1 MANAMRPSAI
11 MLLACFWIASPADA
25 EEPRYGPHRSAG
37 NEQVQK
43 LVDELRALTD
53 EADRNRAADPRFL
66 SDLRGL
72 ARRYDYPWRVRLISD
87 DFGDGDYTNNP
98 AWTAAAGKFTVAW
111 GGGLATEV
119 RPRTVAA
126 TKPAQ
131 EPRRRRELSGE
142 DMAIALFG
150 EILRDRSGESRQR
163 RHQAPPP
170 EPQKVLDPAE
180 IFLPRP
186 ITNAFAIRAVVT
198 GRLGDDMAGQGGLEI
213 GVYRGANRNA
223 GYRLAYTP
231 GKGLA
236 LLGVNQWGSSVIDA
250 SRADIALIDG
260 KDHVIEWT
268 RTDDGHMVVRLD
280 GAEIVARTD
289 RNWRD
294 PFDGFHL
301 INRGGD
307 YLLRS
312 LTIDGTK

>member
-1 MANAMRPSAI
+1 MPNAIRPSAI
-11 MLLACFWIASPADA
+11 LLFAFVWIASPADA
-25 EEPRYGPHRSAG
+25 EAPRYGPHPGAG

-43 LVDELRALTD
+43 LVDELRALTE

-66 SDLRGL
+66 RDLRGL

-87 DFGDGDYTNNP
+87 DFRDGDYTANP
-98 AWTAAAGKFTVAW
+98 AWTAAAGQFTVAW

-119 RPRTVAA
+119 RPRTVTAPMP
-126 TKPAQ
+126 TE

-142 DMAIALFG
+142 DVAIALFG
-150 EILRDRSGESRQR
+150 EIFRDRSGSSRQSR
-163 RHQAPPP
+163 RPAPPP

-198 GRLGDDMAGQGGLEI
+198 GRISDDMAGRGGLEI
-213 GVYRGANRNA
+213 GVYRGAERNA

-250 SRADIALIDG
+250 TRTDIALLDG

-280 GAEIVARTD
+280 GAEILARTD
-289 RNWRD
+289 RGWRD

-312 LTIDGTK
+312 LTVDGTK

>member
-1 MANAMRPSAI
+1 MPNAMPPSAI
-11 MLLACFWIASPADA
+11 MLLAFFSFASSADA
-25 EEPRYGPHRSAG
+25 QQPRYGPGPSAG

-43 LVDELRALTD
+43 LVDELRALTE

-66 SDLRGL
+66 RDLKGL
-72 ARRYDYPWRVRLISD
+72 ARRYDYPWRVRLIFD
-87 DFGDGDYTNNP
+87 DFRDGDYVNNP

-119 RPRTVAA
+119 RPRTLN
-126 TKPAQ
+126 TPKPAE
-131 EPRRRRELSGE
+131 EPRRKRELTGE
-142 DMAIALFG
+142 DVARALFG
-150 EILRDRSGESRQR
+150 EILRDRSRPRRQP
-163 RHQAPPP
+163 APPP

-186 ITNAFAIRAVVT
+186 ITNAFAISAVIT

-213 GVYRGANRNA
+213 GVYRGAMRNA

-236 LLGVNQWGSSVIDA
+236 LLGVNQWGSSVIEA
-250 SRADIALIDG
+250 SRADVALVDG

-280 GAEIVARTD
+280 GAEIFARTD
-289 RNWRD
+289 RGWRD

>member
-1 MANAMRPSAI
+1 MPNAMPPSAI
-11 MLLACFWIASPADA
+11 MLLAILWIASPADA
-25 EEPRYGPHRSAG
+25 EEPRTGPRPGAG

-66 SDLRGL
+66 RDLKGL
-72 ARRYDYPWRVRLISD
+72 ARRYDYPWRVRLITD
-87 DFGDGDYTNNP
+87 DFRDGDYTHNP

-119 RPRTVAA
+119 RPRTVVAA
-126 TKPAQ
+126 TPAE
-131 EPRRRRELSGE
+131 EPPQKRDLSGE
-142 DMAIALFG
+142 DIAIALFG
-150 EILRDRSGESRQR
+150 EILRDRSGDSRRSR
-163 RHQAPPP
+163 RQTPPP

-186 ITNAFAIRAVVT
+186 ITNAFAIRAVIT
-198 GRLGDDMAGQGGLEI
+198 GRLGDGMAGQGGLEI
-213 GVYRGANRNA
+213 GVYRGANRDA

-236 LLGVNQWGSSVIDA
+236 LLGVNQWGSSVIEA
-250 SRADIALIDG
+250 SRTDVALIDG
-260 KDHVIEWT
+260 KDHVLEWT

-280 GAEIVARTD
+280 GAEIFARTD
-289 RNWRD
+289 RGWRD

>member
-1 MANAMRPSAI
+1 MPNAMQPSAI
-11 MLLACFWIASPADA
+11 MLLAILWIASPADA
-25 EEPRYGPHRSAG
+25 EEPRTGPRPGAG

-66 SDLRGL
+66 RDLKGL
-72 ARRYDYPWRVRLISD
+72 ARRYDYPWRVRLITD
-87 DFGDGDYTNNP
+87 DFRDGDYTHNP

-119 RPRTVAA
+119 RPRTVVA
-126 TKPAQ
+126 TTPAE
-131 EPRRRRELSGE
+131 EPPQKRDLSGE
-142 DMAIALFG
+142 DIAIALFG
-150 EILRDRSGESRQR
+150 EILRDRSGDSRRSR
-163 RHQAPPP
+163 RQTPPP
-170 EPQKVLDPAE
+170 EPQKVPDPAE

-186 ITNAFAIRAVVT
+186 ITNAFAIRAVIT
-198 GRLGDDMAGQGGLEI
+198 GRLGDGMAGQGGLEI
-213 GVYRGANRNA
+213 GVYRGANRDA

-236 LLGVNQWGSSVIDA
+236 LLGVNQWGSSVIEA
-250 SRADIALIDG
+250 SRTDVALIDG
-260 KDHVIEWT
+260 KDHVLEWT

-280 GAEIVARTD
+280 GAEIFARTD
-289 RNWRD
+289 RGWRD

>member
-1 MANAMRPSAI
+1 MPNAIPPSAI
-11 MLLACFWIASPADA
+11 LLLAFVWIASPADA
-25 EEPRYGPHRSAG
+25 EETRTGPHPGAG

-43 LVDELRALTD
+43 LVDELRALTE

-66 SDLRGL
+66 RDLRGL

-87 DFGDGDYTNNP
+87 DFGDGDYTANP
-98 AWTAAAGKFTVAW
+98 AWAAAAGQFTVAW

-119 RPRTVAA
+119 RPRTVTAPM
-126 TKPAQ
+126 PAE
-131 EPRRRRELSGE
+131 EPRRRRDLSGE
-142 DMAIALFG
+142 DVAIALFG
-150 EILRDRSGESRQR
+150 EILRDRSGSSRQSR
-163 RHQAPPP
+163 QPAPPP

-198 GRLGDDMAGQGGLEI
+198 GRPGDDLAGQGGLEI
-213 GVYRGANRNA
+213 GVYRGAERNA

-250 SRADIALIDG
+250 TRTDIALLDG

-280 GAEIVARTD
+280 GAEILARTD
-289 RNWRD
+289 RGWRD

-312 LTIDGTK
+312 LTVDGTK

>member
-1 MANAMRPSAI
+1 MPNAMRPSAI
-11 MLLACFWIASPADA
+11 LLLAILWIASPADA
-25 EEPRYGPHRSAG
+25 EVPRYGPQPSAG

-66 SDLRGL
+66 RDLRGL

-87 DFGDGDYTNNP
+87 DFRDGDYVNNP

-126 TKPAQ
+126 PKPAE
-131 EPRRRRELSGE
+131 EPEKKRELSGE
-142 DMAIALFG
+142 DVARALFG
-150 EILRDRSGESRQR
+150 EILRDRSAESRQR
-163 RHQAPPP
+163 RQPAPPP

-186 ITNAFAIRAVVT
+186 ITNAFAISAVIT

-213 GVYRGANRNA
+213 GVYRGANRNT

-236 LLGVNQWGSSVIDA
+236 LVGVNQWGSSVIDA
-250 SRADIALIDG
+250 SRADIALVDG

-268 RTDDGHMVVRLD
+268 RTDDGHMVVRFD
-280 GAEIVARTD
+280 GAEIFARTD
-289 RNWRD
+289 RGWRD

>member
-1 MANAMRPSAI
+1 MPNAMPPSAI
-11 MLLACFWIASPADA
+11 MLLAILWIASPADA
-25 EEPRYGPHRSAG
+25 EVPRTGPQPSAG

-43 LVDELRALTD
+43 LVDELRALTE

-66 SDLRGL
+66 RDLRGL
-72 ARRYDYPWRVRLISD
+72 ARRYDYPWRVRLITD

-126 TKPAQ
+126 TTPAE
-131 EPRRRRELSGE
+131 EPRQQRRLSGE
-142 DMAIALFG
+142 DVARALFG
-150 EILRDRSGESRQR
+150 EILRDRSSEPRRRRQPT
-163 RHQAPPP
+163 PPP

-198 GRLGDDMAGQGGLEI
+198 GRITDDMAGQGGLEI

-236 LLGVNQWGSSVIDA
+236 LLGVNQWGSSVIEA
-250 SRADIALIDG
+250 SRTDIALIDG

-268 RTDDGHMVVRLD
+268 RTDDGHMVVRFD
-280 GAEIVARTD
+280 GAEIFARSD

-307 YLLRS
+307 HLLRS
-312 LTIDGTK
+312 LTVDGTK

>member
-1 MANAMRPSAI
+1 MALAFFWIVSPANAQQP
-11 MLLACFWIASPADA
+11 P
-25 EEPRYGPHRSAG
+25 YGPQPSAG

-43 LVDELRALTD
+43 LVDELRALTE

-66 SDLRGL
+66 RSLKGL
-72 ARRYDYPWRVRLISD
+72 ARRYDYPWRVRLVSD
-87 DFGDGDYTNNP
+87 DFRDGDYTANP

-126 TKPAQ
+126 PKPAE
-131 EPRRRRELSGE
+131 EPPRQKRELSGE
-142 DMAIALFG
+142 DAAIALFG
-150 EILRDRSGESRQR
+150 EILRGRSEEPRQER
-163 RHQAPPP
+163 QPAPPP

-186 ITNAFAIRAVVT
+186 ITGAFAISAVVT
-198 GRLGDDMAGQGGLEI
+198 GRITDDMAGQGGLEI

-236 LLGVNQWGSSVIDA
+236 LLGVNRWGSSVIDA
-250 SRADIALIDG
+250 SRTDIALTDG
-260 KDHVIEWT
+260 QDHVIEWT
-268 RTDDGHMVVRLD
+268 RTDDGHMVVRFD
-280 GAEIVARTD
+280 GAEIFARTD
-289 RNWRD
+289 RNWSD
-294 PFDGFHL
+294 SFDGFHL

-312 LTIDGTK
+312 LTVDGTK

>member
-1 MANAMRPSAI
+1 MPNAMRPGAI
-11 MLLACFWIASPADA
+11 MLLAILWIASPADA
-25 EEPRYGPHRSAG
+25 EEPRYGPQPSAG

-66 SDLRGL
+66 RDLRGL
-72 ARRYDYPWRVRLISD
+72 ARRYDYPWRVRLIFD

-126 TKPAQ
+126 PQPTR
-131 EPRRRRELSGE
+131 EPRRRRELTGE
-142 DMAIALFG
+142 DVAIALFG

-163 RHQAPPP
+163 RQPAPPP
-170 EPQKVLDPAE
+170 EPQYVLDPAE

-213 GVYRGANRNA
+213 GVYRGVHRNA

-250 SRADIALIDG
+250 SRADIALVDG

-280 GAEIVARTD
+280 GAEIFARTD
-289 RNWRD
+289 RVWRD

>member
-1 MANAMRPSAI
+1 MPNAMRSSAI
-11 MLLACFWIASPADA
+11 LLLACFWIASPADA
-25 EEPRYGPHRSAG
+25 EERRYGPHRSAG

-66 SDLRGL
+66 RDLRGL
-72 ARRYDYPWRVRLISD
+72 ARRYDYPWRVRLVSD
-87 DFGDGDYTNNP
+87 DFRDGDYTNNP

-126 TKPAQ
+126 PRPAQ
-131 EPRRRRELSGE
+131 EPRRSRELSGE
-142 DMAIALFG
+142 DVAIALFG

-163 RHQAPPP
+163 RQQTPPP

-198 GRLGDDMAGQGGLEI
+198 GRLGDDLAGQGGLEI
-213 GVYRGANRNA
+213 GVYRGADRNA

-236 LLGVNQWGSSVIDA
+236 LVGVNQWGSSVIDA
-250 SRADIALIDG
+250 SRADIALVDG

-280 GAEIVARTD
+280 GAEIFARTD
-289 RNWRD
+289 RGWRD
-294 PFDGFHL
+294 SFDGFHL

>member
-1 MANAMRPSAI
+1 MPNAMRPSAI
-11 MLLACFWIASPADA
+11 MLLAFFWIASPADA
-25 EEPRYGPHRSAG
+25 EVPRYGPQPSAS

-43 LVDELRALTD
+43 LVDELRALTE

-66 SDLRGL
+66 RDLKGL
-72 ARRYDYPWRVRLISD
+72 ARRYDYPWRVRLVID
-87 DFGDGDYTNNP
+87 DFRDGDYTNNP

-119 RPRTVAA
+119 RPRSLAA
-126 TKPAQ
+126 TQPAR
-131 EPRRRRELSGE
+131 EPRQRRELSGE
-142 DMAIALFG
+142 DVAIALFG
-150 EILRDRSGESRQR
+150 EILRDRSGDSRRSRQ
-163 RHQAPPP
+163 QTPPP

-186 ITNAFAIRAVVT
+186 ITNAFAIRAVIT

-213 GVYRGANRNA
+213 GVYRGANRDA

-236 LLGVNQWGSSVIDA
+236 LLGVNQWGSSVIEA
-250 SRADIALIDG
+250 SRTDVALIDG
-260 KDHVIEWT
+260 KDHVLEWT

-280 GAEIVARTD
+280 GAEIFARTD
-289 RNWRD
+289 RGWRD

>member
-1 MANAMRPSAI
+1 MSNAMRLSAI
-11 MLLACFWIASPADA
+11 LLLAYFSFASPADA
-25 EEPRYGPHRSAG
+25 EERRYGSNPGAG

-53 EADRNRAADPRFL
+53 EAERNRRADPRFL
-66 SDLRGL
+66 GDLRGL

-87 DFGDGDYTNNP
+87 DFRDGDYTNNP

-126 TKPAQ
+126 PKPAQ
-131 EPRRRRELSGE
+131 EPRQKRELSGE
-142 DMAIALFG
+142 DRAVALFG
-150 EILRDRSGESRQR
+150 EILRGRSEEPRQER
-163 RHQAPPP
+163 QQAPPP

-186 ITNAFAIRAVVT
+186 ITNAFAISAVLT
-198 GRLGDDMAGQGGLEI
+198 GRLGDDLAGQGGLEI

-250 SRADIALIDG
+250 TRTDIALVDG

-280 GAEIVARTD
+280 GAELFARTD
-289 RNWRD
+289 RGWRD
-294 PFDGFHL
+294 SFDGLHL

-312 LTIDGTK
+312 LTVDGTK

>member
-1 MANAMRPSAI
+1 MPNAVRPSAI
-11 MLLACFWIASPADA
+11 MLLAFLWIAGPAEA
-25 EEPRYGPHRSAG
+25 QEPRTGPRPSAG

-43 LVDELRALTD
+43 LVDELRALTE

-66 SDLRGL
+66 RDLKGL
-72 ARRYDYPWRVRLISD
+72 ARRYDYPWRVRLIFD

-119 RPRTVAA
+119 RPRTVVAA
-126 TKPAQ
+126 TPAE
-131 EPRRRRELSGE
+131 EPRQRRELSGE
-142 DMAIALFG
+142 EMAFALFG
-150 EILRDRSGESRQR
+150 EILRDRSGDSRQR
-163 RHQAPPP
+163 RQQAPPP
-170 EPQKVLDPAE
+170 EPQYVLDPAE

-213 GVYRGANRNA
+213 GVYRGADRNA

-268 RTDDGHMVVRLD
+268 RTDDGHMVVRFD
-280 GAEIVARTD
+280 GAEIFARTD

>member
-1 MANAMRPSAI
+1 MPNAIRPSAI
-11 MLLACFWIASPADA
+11 LLLAFVWIASPADA
-25 EEPRYGPHRSAG
+25 EAPRYGPHPGTG

-43 LVDELRALTD
+43 LVDELRALTE

-66 SDLRGL
+66 RDLRGL

-87 DFGDGDYTNNP
+87 DFRDGDYTANP
-98 AWTAAAGKFTVAW
+98 AWTAAAGQFTVAW

-119 RPRTVAA
+119 RPRTVTAPM
-126 TKPAQ
+126 PAR

-142 DMAIALFG
+142 DVAIALFG
-150 EILRDRSGESRQR
+150 EIFRDRSGESRQSR
-163 RHQAPPP
+163 RPAPPP

-186 ITNAFAIRAVVT
+186 ITNAFAIRAVIT
-198 GRLGDDMAGQGGLEI
+198 GRPGDDLAGRGGLEI
-213 GVYRGANRNA
+213 GVYRGAERNA

-250 SRADIALIDG
+250 TRTDIALLDG

-280 GAEIVARTD
+280 GAEILARTD
-289 RNWRD
+289 RGWRD

-312 LTIDGTK
+312 LTVDGTK

>member
-1 MANAMRPSAI
+1 MPNAIRPSAI
-11 MLLACFWIASPADA
+11 LLLAFVWIASPADA
-25 EEPRYGPHRSAG
+25 EVPRSGPHPGAG

-43 LVDELRALTD
+43 LVDELRALTE

-66 SDLRGL
+66 RDLRGL

-87 DFGDGDYTNNP
+87 DFRDGDYTANP
-98 AWTAAAGKFTVAW
+98 AWTAAAGQFTVAW

-119 RPRTVAA
+119 RPRTITAPM
-126 TKPAQ
+126 PAR
-131 EPRRRRELSGE
+131 EPRRSRDLSGE
-142 DMAIALFG
+142 DVAIALFG
-150 EILRDRSGESRQR
+150 EIFRDRSGESGQSR
-163 RHQAPPP
+163 RPAPPP

-186 ITNAFAIRAVVT
+186 ITNAFAIRAVIT
-198 GRLGDDMAGQGGLEI
+198 GRPGDDLAGRGGLEI
-213 GVYRGANRNA
+213 GVYRGAERNA
-223 GYRLAYTP
+223 GYRLVYTP

-250 SRADIALIDG
+250 TRADIALLDG

-268 RTDDGHMVVRLD
+268 RTDDGHMVVRFD
-280 GAEIVARTD
+280 GAEILARTD
-289 RNWRD
+289 RGWRD

-312 LTIDGTK
+312 LTVDGTK